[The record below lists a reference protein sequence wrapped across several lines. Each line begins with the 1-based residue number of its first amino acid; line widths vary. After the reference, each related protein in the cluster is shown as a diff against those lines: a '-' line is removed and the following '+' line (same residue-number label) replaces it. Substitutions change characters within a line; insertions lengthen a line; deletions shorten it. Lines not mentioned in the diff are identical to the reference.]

1 MKSGSYQ
8 TLSPAEIEL
17 RVAADLRGALGRR
30 GATII
35 HEGAPGRPD
44 VVVDAGTFVI
54 VIELAK
60 RSGADAASEYL
71 SIRAHRDCIEQETGK
86 PTHLLFSCVKT
97 PERIIT
103 AIRDENAR
111 REELRREGRVL
122 FLCLE
127 HLHLVLTRLGETPT
141 DLYPNDRWNAWFHGW
156 ESIGEDEVALE
167 TLQRTVLFE
176 DRQFEKEVQPLLLSR
191 TQAGQERLRKDVR
204 RLEDTLRL
212 SNVTG
217 YEAMRTLI
225 FLMFVKLYEEKR
237 AAEHKPNRF
246 TAKGFVEYR
255 NSLPTKAKHTHD
267 GRTLHYLIENEI
279 AVDPEIEA
287 TGILCGATLPDR
299 ITDKLLEDRVLKVL
313 DRYRFRGTHLDAL
326 GAVFEAVARKAQ
338 KDTRIG
344 QFFTPEPI
352 VRFAVDVVE
361 PGPTETVLDP
371 AAGTGRF
378 LSWSMARMLEHAH
391 EVPRTAPEVVAK
403 RIREN
408 QLLGADADPWI
419 VTIAKMNMYIH
430 GDGKSNIQHENG
442 LFLADAPIFHPSAD
456 GSRSLEGII
465 DVCLTN
471 PPLGAM
477 SYRTYAED
485 FVRRYPA
492 VFPSP
497 ADWLRKRLPILPGE
511 YREAQAIRNAEA
523 RIRIAEQ
530 KLEDARNAGDAAAES
545 AARRQRASAEK
556 ARLEASTRLA
566 AGEGTYVVSGNA
578 AKGGALF
585 LVAIKDY
592 LRRVADPGAVEEW
605 RGGRVG
611 IIVDEAILNAPE
623 YQETRRFIR
632 THFFVKGVF
641 SFDRDAFWY
650 QARTTAKTSLL
661 YLVRKP
667 DPAVRQREPIFYTHI
682 EQIGFT
688 RTGKATKTQLGGALA
703 DFKSFAEVIRASYRT
718 NSFVEHTA
726 RQELAKLDM
735 SVEARIHWPR
745 PGSDDTARLDYAWEA
760 ARQVREKL
768 PPHFLSLGDFVS
780 EIVRVPPEDPSSIY
794 QFATI
799 DRNTGEVKPGRLDS
813 TEYRLEDLRAIQE
826 GDIVLSGIDVVH
838 GAVGY
843 AHENVQDHV
852 VSKEFYTLRV
862 PEHRLDTVDPR
873 YLALLLRTP
882 HARELISGTV
892 TGTSNR
898 TRIQDISAVLDIP
911 LPPLPALREQQ
922 AIAERVESA
931 LRQRRSARIALNT
944 ALGAANEIW

>member
-1 MKSGSYQ
+1 MKPASYL
-8 TLSPAEIEL
+8 TLSPAEVE
-17 RVAADLRGALGRR
+17 RHVAADLRAALGRR
-30 GATII
+30 GATIV

-44 VVVDAGTFVI
+44 IIVDAGAFVM
-54 VIELAK
+54 VVEVAR

-71 SIRAHRDCIEQETGK
+71 SIRAHRDAVERETGK

-97 PERIIT
+97 PERII
-103 AIRDENAR
+103 AAMRDENAR
-111 REELRREGRVL
+111 REELQREGRVL
-122 FLCLE
+122 FLRLE
-127 HLHLVLTRLGETPT
+127 HLHLVLTRLGETST
-141 DLYPNDRWNAWFHGW
+141 DLYPNHRWNAWFHAW
-156 ESIGEDEVALE
+156 ERIGEDVVALE
-167 TLQRTVLFE
+167 TLQRTVLSE
-176 DRQFEKEVQPLLLSR
+176 DRQLAVTVEPLLRDR
-191 TQAGQERLRKDVR
+191 TQAEQERLRKDIR
-204 RLEDTLRL
+204 RLEDILRL

-225 FLMFVKLYEEKR
+225 YLMFVKLYEEKR

-246 TAKGFVEYR
+246 SARGFVEYR
-255 NSLPTKAKHTHD
+255 NGLSARSKQTHE

-287 TGILCGATLPDR
+287 TGILSGATLPDR

-378 LSWSMARMLEHAH
+378 LVWSMARMLEQVH
-391 EVPRTAPEVVAK
+391 EVQRTAPEEAAK

-430 GDGKSNIQHENG
+430 GDGKSNIRHENG
-442 LFLADAPIFHPSAD
+442 LFLADAPIFHRGAGAS
-456 GSRSLEGII
+456 GTLEGII

-485 FVRRYPA
+485 FVRWYPA
-492 VFPSP
+492 IFASP
-497 ADWLRKRLPILPGE
+497 ADWLRARLPILPGE
-511 YREAQAIRNAEA
+511 YREAQTIRSAEA
-523 RIRIAEQ
+523 RIRVAERN
-530 KLEDARNAGDAAAES
+530 LEDARAAADARAE
-545 AARRQRASAEK
+545 AAAKRQRASAEK
-556 ARLEASTRLA
+556 ARSEALGRLA

-592 LRRVADPGAVEEW
+592 LRQVADPGAVEEW

-623 YQETRRFIR
+623 YQETRKFIR

-667 DPAVRQREPIFYTHI
+667 DPAVRQREPIFFTHVD
-682 EQIGFT
+682 QIGFT
-688 RTGKATKTQLGGALA
+688 RTGKSTKSNLTETLA
-703 DFKSFAEVIRASYRT
+703 AFRSFADVVRASYRT
-718 NSFVEHTA
+718 NVFVEGTA
-726 RQELAKLDM
+726 RDELDKLVAP
-735 SVEARIHWPR
+735 VEVRIHWQQ
-745 PGSDDTARLDYAWEA
+745 SDLEDAARLDYAWEA

-768 PPHFLSLGDFVS
+768 PPHFKRLGDFVS
-780 EIVRVPPEDPSSIY
+780 EVVRVPPEDPSSIY

-799 DRNTGEVKPGRLDS
+799 DRNTGEVRPGREVG
-813 TEYRLEDLRAIQE
+813 TEYRVEDLREINK
-826 GDIVLSGIDVVH
+826 GDIVLSGIDLVH

-862 PEHRLDTVDPR
+862 HEHRLDTVDPR

-911 LPPLPALREQQ
+911 LPPLPALGDQR
-922 AIAERVESA
+922 AIAAGVENA
-931 LRQRRSARIALNT
+931 LRQRRSARNALNA